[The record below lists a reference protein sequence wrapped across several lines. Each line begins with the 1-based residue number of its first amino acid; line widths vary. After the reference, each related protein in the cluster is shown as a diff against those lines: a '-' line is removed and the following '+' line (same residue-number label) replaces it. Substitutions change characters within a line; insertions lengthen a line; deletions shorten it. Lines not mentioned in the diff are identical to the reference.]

1 MTPEIPA
8 RQPPATWR
16 FNVRYAIPRYTSAK
30 TPKSGA

>member
-16 FNVRYAIPRYTSAK
+16 FNVRYAIPRYTSVK